1 MILATTA
8 LENLSQDFFWFPA
21 LLKWFGEL
29 ISNLSPIIG
38 LVGAILLYYKKLDA
52 DRAENRRE
60 ERRKVYADFISE
72 CGVLWDKIS
81 SGPSNGGI
89 SKQLSLMKR
98 NIDELQLIA
107 PSNIFQHATHVRRI
121 YIEYGIYVIGLSKQD
136 WVNKNADQSR
146 TDRDFLSEL
155 VAAENALITAMR
167 NDLGNNLAEFKGEIA
182 KMGSSGS
189 EIPSIL
195 AKGPSRHHGVD

>member
-1 MILATTA
+1 VTAALTT
-8 LENLSQDFFWFPA
+8 LENLSQDFFWFPDF
-21 LLKWFGEL
+21 LKWFGEL

-38 LVGAILLYYKKLDA
+38 LVGAILLYYKKLEA

-60 ERRKVYADFISE
+60 ERRRVYADFISE
-72 CGVLWDKIS
+72 CGVIWEKIS
-81 SGPSNGGI
+81 GGPTSGEI

-121 YIEYGIYVIGLSKQD
+121 YIEYGIYIIGLSNQD

-146 TDRDFLSEL
+146 TDKDFLSRL
-155 VAAENALITAMR
+155 VAAEDALITAMR
-167 NDLGNNLAEFKGEIA
+167 NDLGNYLGEFKGEIA
-182 KMGSSGS
+182 KTGSSDR
-189 EIPSIL
+189 EILSIL
-195 AKGPSRHHGVD
+195 AKEPSRHHRVD